1 MGTRY
6 TLDGDGDV
14 EMSAPQPVYKFI
26 KAPKLASWDLA
37 FLIVWNRECEQYLT
51 KIRHRCSVTGEIFDG
66 VMTTVKGSEV
76 GDAAILAQE
85 QKRCRTLKNAFIPD
99 LATLFRKSLK
109 MDMQVDDCD
118 ARVSQYFQP
127 FTKIVEDNGLQAL
140 IDGGDAASP
149 GCKDRMKARRAILV
163 ENIQHAMLKEQIK
176 RLNKYE
182 RRDCRT
188 DDAALFDLILEHA
201 WVQQQFHAQSVERVA
216 PQTRGQPQQQQNKRA
231 SKPVKTTAPSE
242 KRARAPPRD
251 GCLVCRG
258 AHWLDKCPTA
268 TAGQKAEAL
277 PKLREA
283 KLDRNDSVRSKTVSS
298 AVCANMVRMDS
309 ELEMPYIP
317 DSGADRTMI
326 PRVVVTSLQE
336 LNVDLGVEVLGR
348 PIPVYL
354 ADGRHVNCVEEVV
367 VALELVTAA

>member
-6 TLDGDGDV
+6 ALDDDGDE
-14 EMSAPQPVYKFI
+14 EMSTSQPVYEFI
-26 KAPKLASWDLA
+26 KA
-37 FLIVWNRECEQYLT
+37 Q
-51 KIRHRCSVTGEIFDG
+51 TGQLGPGLLDRVE
-66 VMTTVKGSEV
+66 SREV

-109 MDMQVDDCD
+109 MDMQVNDCD

-309 ELEMPYIP
+309 VLEMPYIP